1 MKITCQSCGK
11 QYDTDRDELCPRC
24 GSYNSFTRGYDDA
37 EKLDGDRSYHDIQKY
52 REVSTEQR
60 VELEQPK
67 LSQERP
73 PRTGYRAR
81 QHSDKEQKKGSRLGT
96 ALLQYLIIF
105 VLVVV
110 LVSFTAQKLF
120 ELMGRAVEQE
130 LLEMRVETQE
140 AGSVFKTKD
149 SMQYRVRGAQ
159 TIALCRRP
167 GRDGADHGA
176 FEAGD
181 ERKVL

>member
-67 LSQERP
+67 LSREQP
-73 PRTGYRAR
+73 LRTGYRAR
-81 QHSDKEQKKGSRLGT
+81 QNSDKEQKKGSRLGT

-110 LVSFTAQKLF
+110 LVSFTA
-120 ELMGRAVEQE
+120 
-130 LLEMRVETQE
+130 
-140 AGSVFKTKD
+140 
-149 SMQYRVRGAQ
+149 
-159 TIALCRRP
+159 
-167 GRDGADHGA
+167 
-176 FEAGD
+176 
-181 ERKVL
+181 

>member
-67 LSQERP
+67 LSRSDRP
-73 PRTGYRAR
+73 
-81 QHSDKEQKKGSRLGT
+81 EQAIALDSTATRSR
-96 ALLQYLIIF
+96 
-105 VLVVV
+105 
-110 LVSFTAQKLF
+110 K
-120 ELMGRAVEQE
+120 R
-130 LLEMRVETQE
+130 E
-140 AGSVFKTKD
+140 AGW
-149 SMQYRVRGAQ
+149 G
-159 TIALCRRP
+159 RP
-167 GRDGADHGA
+167 CCST
-176 FEAGD
+176 
-181 ERKVL
+181 

>member
-130 LLEMRVETQE
+130 V
-140 AGSVFKTKD
+140 
-149 SMQYRVRGAQ
+149 
-159 TIALCRRP
+159 
-167 GRDGADHGA
+167 
-176 FEAGD
+176 
-181 ERKVL
+181 